1 MCKIGKVY
9 VIGLGPGA
17 EKEMTYQAS
26 TALEKSEVIIGY
38 TVYTGLIR
46 ERFPD
51 KKYLSTPMRQEVIRC
66 EMAMDEAMK
75 GSTVAMVCSG
85 DAGIYGMAGLLYEM
99 GQGYPEVEL
108 EVVPGITAANGGAA
122 VLGAPLM
129 HDFAVISL
137 SDLLTPW
144 EKIEKRIRG
153 AAMADFVICLYNPSS
168 RKRADYLKKACE
180 YILEYQSPDT
190 VCGYVRNIGRE
201 GEDAHI
207 LTLSELKDT
216 EVDMFTTVYIG
227 NSQTRNLDGKMVDTE
242 RLSIGGITVENR
254 KCRVNLAGI
263 GMGSKGTLTEEV
275 RKIIEESDVLI
286 GAHADAGRIP
296 GKKEM
301 LLCRVSAG
309 KNQSNPGSS
318 RRKDQMYGAVFRD
331 TGFTAGQKSWRI
343 F

>member
-144 EKIEKRIRG
+144 ELIEERLRC
-153 AAMADFVICLYNPSS
+153 AAKADFVICLYNPSS
-168 RKRADYLKKACE
+168 RKRSTYLAKACE
-180 YILEYQSPDT
+180 IMLEYKAEDT
-190 VCGYVRNIGRE
+190 VCGIVKNIARE
-201 GEDAHI
+201 GETMQT
-207 LTLSELKDT
+207 LTLKELKET
-216 EVDMFTTVYIG
+216 TVDMFSTVFIG
-227 NSQTRNLDGKMVDTE
+227 NKQTKVIREKMVTP
-242 RLSIGGITVENR
+242 RGY
-254 KCRVNLAGI
+254 
-263 GMGSKGTLTEEV
+263 
-275 RKIIEESDVLI
+275 
-286 GAHADAGRIP
+286 RI
-296 GKKEM
+296 
-301 LLCRVSAG
+301 
-309 KNQSNPGSS
+309 
-318 RRKDQMYGAVFRD
+318 
-331 TGFTAGQKSWRI
+331 
-343 F
+343 

>member
-1 MCKIGKVY
+1 
-9 VIGLGPGA
+9 
-17 EKEMTYQAS
+17 
-26 TALEKSEVIIGY
+26 
-38 TVYTGLIR
+38 
-46 ERFPD
+46 
-51 KKYLSTPMRQEVIRC
+51 MRQEVVRC

-75 GSTVAMVCSG
+75 GRTVAMVCSG

-216 EVDMFTTVYIG
+216 EVDMFTTVYIA
-227 NSQTRNLDGKMVDTE
+227 TARREMWMGK
-242 RLSIGGITVENR
+242 
-254 KCRVNLAGI
+254 
-263 GMGSKGTLTEEV
+263 
-275 RKIIEESDVLI
+275 
-286 GAHADAGRIP
+286 
-296 GKKEM
+296 
-301 LLCRVSAG
+301 
-309 KNQSNPGSS
+309 
-318 RRKDQMYGAVFRD
+318 
-331 TGFTAGQKSWRI
+331 W
-343 F
+343 

>member
-51 KKYLSTPMRQEVIRC
+51 KKYLSTPMRQEVVRC

-75 GSTVAMVCSG
+75 GRTVAMVCSG

-144 EKIEKRIRG
+144 ELIEKRLC
-153 AAMADFVICLYNPSS
+153 AAAEADFVICLYNPSS
-168 RKRADYLKKACE
+168 RKRADYLEKACE
-180 YILEYQSPDT
+180 IILKSRSEET
-190 VCGYVRNIGRE
+190 VCGLVKNIGRE
-201 GEDAHI
+201 GELYEI
-207 LTLSELKDT
+207 MTLKKLKT
-216 EVDMFTTVYIG
+216 TQADMFTTVYIG
-227 NSQTRNLDGKMVDTE
+227 NSNTKELNGKMVTP
-242 RLSIGGITVENR
+242 RGY
-254 KCRVNLAGI
+254 K
-263 GMGSKGTLTEEV
+263 
-275 RKIIEESDVLI
+275 DV
-286 GAHADAGRIP
+286 
-296 GKKEM
+296 
-301 LLCRVSAG
+301 
-309 KNQSNPGSS
+309 
-318 RRKDQMYGAVFRD
+318 
-331 TGFTAGQKSWRI
+331 
-343 F
+343 

>member
-144 EKIEKRIRG
+144 ELIEKRLC
-153 AAMADFVICLYNPSS
+153 AAAEADFVICLYNPSS
-168 RKRADYLKKACE
+168 RKRSTYLAKAWE
-180 YILEYQSPDT
+180 IMLEYKAEDT
-190 VCGYVRNIGRE
+190 VCGIVKNIARE
-201 GEDAHI
+201 GETMQT
-207 LTLSELKDT
+207 LTLKELKET
-216 EVDMFTTVYIG
+216 TVDMFSTVFIG
-227 NSQTRNLDGKMVDTE
+227 NKQTKVIREKMVTP
-242 RLSIGGITVENR
+242 RGY
-254 KCRVNLAGI
+254 
-263 GMGSKGTLTEEV
+263 
-275 RKIIEESDVLI
+275 
-286 GAHADAGRIP
+286 RI
-296 GKKEM
+296 
-301 LLCRVSAG
+301 
-309 KNQSNPGSS
+309 
-318 RRKDQMYGAVFRD
+318 
-331 TGFTAGQKSWRI
+331 
-343 F
+343 

>member
-227 NSQTRNLDGKMVDTE
+227 NSQTRNVDGKMVTPRGY
-242 RLSIGGITVENR
+242 RLENNCG
-254 KCRVNLAGI
+254 KPK
-263 GMGSKGTLTEEV
+263 M
-275 RKIIEESDVLI
+275 
-286 GAHADAGRIP
+286 P
-296 GKKEM
+296 GKS
-301 LLCRVSAG
+301 CRDRDG
-309 KNQSNPGSS
+309 KQRNA
-318 RRKDQMYGAVFRD
+318 YGR
-331 TGFTAGQKSWRI
+331 GQKDH
-343 F
+343 

>member
-144 EKIEKRIRG
+144 EQIEKRLG
-153 AAMADFVICLYNPSS
+153 AAAQGDFAIAIYNPSS
-168 RKRADYLKKACE
+168 HKRADYLKRACD
-180 YILEYQSPDT
+180 ILLPHMEET
-190 VCGYVRNIGRE
+190 RACGYVENIGRE
-201 GEDAHI
+201 GEKI
-207 LTLSELKDT
+207 SVCTLKELRER
-216 EVDMFTTVYIG
+216 EVNMFTTVYIG
-227 NSQTRNLDGKMVDTE
+227 NSQSQIMDGKLVTKRGY
-242 RLSIGGITVENR
+242 RL
-254 KCRVNLAGI
+254 
-263 GMGSKGTLTEEV
+263 
-275 RKIIEESDVLI
+275 
-286 GAHADAGRIP
+286 
-296 GKKEM
+296 
-301 LLCRVSAG
+301 
-309 KNQSNPGSS
+309 
-318 RRKDQMYGAVFRD
+318 
-331 TGFTAGQKSWRI
+331 
-343 F
+343 

>member
-144 EKIEKRIRG
+144 ELIEKRLC
-153 AAMADFVICLYNPSS
+153 AAAEVDFVICLYNPSS
-168 RKRADYLKKACE
+168 RKRADYLEKACE
-180 YILEYQSPDT
+180 IILKSRSEET
-190 VCGYVRNIGRE
+190 VCGLVKNIGRE
-201 GEDAHI
+201 GELYEI
-207 LTLSELKDT
+207 MTLKKLKT
-216 EVDMFTTVYIG
+216 TQADMFTTVYIG
-227 NSQTRNLDGKMVDTE
+227 NSNTKELNGKMVTP
-242 RLSIGGITVENR
+242 RGY
-254 KCRVNLAGI
+254 K
-263 GMGSKGTLTEEV
+263 
-275 RKIIEESDVLI
+275 DV
-286 GAHADAGRIP
+286 
-296 GKKEM
+296 
-301 LLCRVSAG
+301 
-309 KNQSNPGSS
+309 
-318 RRKDQMYGAVFRD
+318 
-331 TGFTAGQKSWRI
+331 
-343 F
+343 

>member
-144 EKIEKRIRG
+144 EKIEARLV
-153 AAMADFVICLYNPSS
+153 AAIQGDFAIAIYNPSS
-168 RKRADYLKKACE
+168 HKRKDYLKRACD
-180 YILEYQSPDT
+180 IMLAAGADPMRA
-190 VCGYVRNIGRE
+190 CGYVENIGRE
-201 GEDAHI
+201 GCQCHVC
-207 LTLSELKDT
+207 TLAELR
-216 EVDMFTTVYIG
+216 ECQVNMFTTVFVG
-227 NSQTRNLDGKMVDTE
+227 NEKTRIDGDHLVTPRGY
-242 RLSIGGITVENR
+242 RL
-254 KCRVNLAGI
+254 
-263 GMGSKGTLTEEV
+263 
-275 RKIIEESDVLI
+275 
-286 GAHADAGRIP
+286 
-296 GKKEM
+296 
-301 LLCRVSAG
+301 
-309 KNQSNPGSS
+309 
-318 RRKDQMYGAVFRD
+318 
-331 TGFTAGQKSWRI
+331 
-343 F
+343 

>member
-26 TALEKSEVIIGY
+26 TALEKSEVVIGY

-51 KKYLSTPMRQEVIRC
+51 KKYLSTPMRQEVVRC

-75 GSTVAMVCSG
+75 GRTVAMVCSG

-168 RKRADYLKKACE
+168 KK
-180 YILEYQSPDT
+180 
-190 VCGYVRNIGRE
+190 
-201 GEDAHI
+201 
-207 LTLSELKDT
+207 
-216 EVDMFTTVYIG
+216 
-227 NSQTRNLDGKMVDTE
+227 
-242 RLSIGGITVENR
+242 
-254 KCRVNLAGI
+254 
-263 GMGSKGTLTEEV
+263 
-275 RKIIEESDVLI
+275 
-286 GAHADAGRIP
+286 
-296 GKKEM
+296 
-301 LLCRVSAG
+301 
-309 KNQSNPGSS
+309 
-318 RRKDQMYGAVFRD
+318 RKDYPPQTSSARGKR
-331 TGFTAGQKSWRI
+331 
-343 F
+343 